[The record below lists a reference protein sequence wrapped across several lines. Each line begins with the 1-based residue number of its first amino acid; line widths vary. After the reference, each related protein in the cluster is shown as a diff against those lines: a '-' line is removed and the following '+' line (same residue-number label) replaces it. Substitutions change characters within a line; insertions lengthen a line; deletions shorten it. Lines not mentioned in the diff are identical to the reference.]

1 MKVSTRT
8 RLLTILCVLLFVVT
22 AMWFCTASAGA
33 EENESSDALTVE
45 AIGWGEPAS
54 NAAANGCASID
65 EKDRVEF
72 QIWFSDAI
80 HSENAVNLV
89 NTDAGLSMDV
99 VQSALQYIEINGK
112 TLGAIVTEITAASGT
127 TTVQDGLL
135 GMHIQGG
142 SKNFQ
147 FNFKKSIQSVADK
160 YAALPDCYLNVEK
173 DSPYRLTEA
182 NTITIRAGFTA
193 MGKTIAEDVTFVYN
207 PPVDSSNGRWVEDKA
222 EELKITSVESYI
234 SGGTETVIKLSVDSP
249 LVNESIV
256 HAARDSEA
264 TVLVVNN
271 QEKLDLI
278 KANGLRYSIW
288 NKLAIN
294 GETIRQMITKNSEL
308 DSGDW
313 DGELDVHLRGG
324 TDGNKIEIRIKTT
337 SAAAVELK
345 DGLTVSVLSGFRSD
359 LGKFSESVAYVY
371 NEAEGLW
378 TEGGSTIVREELS
391 VNKVTGGIS
400 GDHYSF
406 NIYFNQDINSSG
418 VNFMAR
424 ENEAVVAAQ
433 NSQEILDHIKA
444 NGLRTSVWDNI
455 KIGDHT
461 IKELMAL
468 AAEHDSGDTA
478 SSVDVHLREPN
489 RMEIEIK
496 TASYVAVDENS
507 ALTLTILKGF
517 KSDRVIASENIVYNR
532 VNGTWYAEGEEPPVQ
547 KETSIV
553 NVYQTIGENDI
564 EIYVVFDGPLNKESV
579 IHMARENFGTVQ
591 AVNPGK
597 ADNIKAN
604 GLYDSVREKVVINGK
619 TLKELMASVS
629 AEDAVDVH
637 INDSAENNIMRI
649 VLKKAYGFVDFNENI
664 ILTVKEGFHSDIA
677 VVSED
682 IVYTYS
688 SSAGIWLAPGETAPS
703 FDAVTLIGINAPDM
717 TSASENKNVQFLLKF
732 SENID
737 TRQHAYISTD
747 KDLAAALAGSNYSAS
762 ELTSFTKFSV
772 FSTMATHIL
781 LNGKSIKDMI
791 DESGWA
797 YAQSPNVATIHS
809 CFEGTGLNTLRLV
822 IGGEYPQTD
831 ATILHNPFQI
841 NDLNQNFV
849 ITVKAGLR
857 TPLGQE
863 VKEDISFIYDP
874 VSQTWYEGD
883 SVEDIPVYVTV
894 TFQDGETVISTQ
906 QCFAGETVVAGVA
919 RKEGYTF
926 DGWYTDAALTQEWD
940 SSAPVNEDITVYAKF
955 TKNTSS
961 GGEDSCESC
970 GSVTM
975 GGSSL
980 TGSIL
985 VMGLALVLAVVSKR
999 RKCDK

>member
-1 MKVSTRT
+1 
-8 RLLTILCVLLFVVT
+8 
-22 AMWFCTASAGA
+22 
-33 EENESSDALTVE
+33 
-45 AIGWGEPAS
+45 
-54 NAAANGCASID
+54 
-65 EKDRVEF
+65 
-72 QIWFSDAI
+72 
-80 HSENAVNLV
+80 
-89 NTDAGLSMDV
+89 
-99 VQSALQYIEINGK
+99 
-112 TLGAIVTEITAASGT
+112 
-127 TTVQDGLL
+127 
-135 GMHIQGG
+135 
-142 SKNFQ
+142 
-147 FNFKKSIQSVADK
+147 
-160 YAALPDCYLNVEK
+160 
-173 DSPYRLTEA
+173 
-182 NTITIRAGFTA
+182 
-193 MGKTIAEDVTFVYN
+193 
-207 PPVDSSNGRWVEDKA
+207 
-222 EELKITSVESYI
+222 
-234 SGGTETVIKLSVDSP
+234 
-249 LVNESIV
+249 
-256 HAARDSEA
+256 
-264 TVLVVNN
+264 
-271 QEKLDLI
+271 
-278 KANGLRYSIW
+278 
-288 NKLAIN
+288 
-294 GETIRQMITKNSEL
+294 
-308 DSGDW
+308 
-313 DGELDVHLRGG
+313 
-324 TDGNKIEIRIKTT
+324 
-337 SAAAVELK
+337 
-345 DGLTVSVLSGFRSD
+345 
-359 LGKFSESVAYVY
+359 
-371 NEAEGLW
+371 
-378 TEGGSTIVREELS
+378 
-391 VNKVTGGIS
+391 
-400 GDHYSF
+400 
-406 NIYFNQDINSSG
+406 
-418 VNFMAR
+418 
-424 ENEAVVAAQ
+424 
-433 NSQEILDHIKA
+433 
-444 NGLRTSVWDNI
+444 
-455 KIGDHT
+455 
-461 IKELMAL
+461 
-468 AAEHDSGDTA
+468 
-478 SSVDVHLREPN
+478 
-489 RMEIEIK
+489 
-496 TASYVAVDENS
+496 
-507 ALTLTILKGF
+507 
-517 KSDRVIASENIVYNR
+517 
-532 VNGTWYAEGEEPPVQ
+532 
-547 KETSIV
+547 
-553 NVYQTIGENDI
+553 
-564 EIYVVFDGPLNKESV
+564 
-579 IHMARENFGTVQ
+579 
-591 AVNPGK
+591 
-597 ADNIKAN
+597 
-604 GLYDSVREKVVINGK
+604 
-619 TLKELMASVS
+619 
-629 AEDAVDVH
+629 
-637 INDSAENNIMRI
+637 MRI

-985 VMGLALVLAVVSKR
+985 VMGLALVLAIVSKR